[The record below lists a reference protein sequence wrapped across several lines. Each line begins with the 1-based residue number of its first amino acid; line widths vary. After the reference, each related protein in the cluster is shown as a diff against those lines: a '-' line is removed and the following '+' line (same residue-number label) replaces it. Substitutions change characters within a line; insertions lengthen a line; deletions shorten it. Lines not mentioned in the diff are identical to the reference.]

1 METCIAQ
8 SQQSAY
14 RFFTTWLMLIHPDNP
29 RARFRTLT
37 FSLRMKSGNTSA
49 QRVTTHRDESKLFF
63 TYVNSI
69 GPSYA
74 RISTW

>member
-1 METCIAQ
+1 
-8 SQQSAY
+8 
-14 RFFTTWLMLIHPDNP
+14 MLTLPDDP

-37 FSLRMKSGNTSA
+37 FSLRMKSGNASA
-49 QRVTTHRDESKLFF
+49 QLVTTHRDWSKLFF
-63 TYVNSI
+63 MYMNSI